1 MLRPKGAGSRLE
13 SGLAEPAEQV
23 SSPAEQVSSPAE
35 RAVAVSVE
43 GDEFAIDKKAS
54 WVTVGLLQVGDVV
67 GTGILALGAG
77 VALIGWVPGVL
88 LLLGGLAVN
97 IYAGVILQEVYLAF
111 PSGRNL
117 PLMAKAV
124 FQNGAFT
131 ALCWVFYY
139 LFFVCLLSQ
148 YVQVLGSSLNALLI
162 YLELCNYE
170 FTLLGCLVVL
180 PLVQGRTLAAARPL
194 MVVNMVSITLCV
206 LISVVWMLCHMGSSD
221 AQTVAFNVDASYND
235 VLSALN
241 KFVFAYNGNVVY
253 PEMLDEMAKPAKF
266 YKAFFLSSPYQLAM
280 YSFAALTQYGYQ
292 GAAAASSGALRFQAI
307 PTANPL
313 YGVCAFLLLVHV
325 AMAYVVKATIMAR
338 ALHLRLSPDTVNER
352 GPRARAI
359 WLAITVTLL
368 IGAWIISSSI
378 PSFNALMDITAA
390 FVITPLGLV
399 LPPLLTLGVR
409 RRAGALLNRANAA
422 LFALASF
429 GIAMTFMGAAQA
441 VMGAKTSFDNGEPPF
456 YC

>member
-1 MLRPKGAGSRLE
+1 MTTSKSASGLE
-13 SGLAEPAEQV
+13 SGVEPLD
-23 SSPAEQVSSPAE
+23 PAE
-35 RAVAVSVE
+35 RAQAVSVE
-43 GDEFAIDKKAS
+43 GEEFAIEKKAS
-54 WVTVGLLQVGDVV
+54 WVTVGFLQVGDVV

-88 LLLGGLAVN
+88 LLLGGLVVN

-124 FQNGAFT
+124 FGSGAFT
-131 ALCWVFYY
+131 LICWVLYY
-139 LFFVCLLSQ
+139 IFFVCLLSQ
-148 YVQVLGSSLNALLI
+148 YVQVLGSSLKALLI

-194 MVVNMVSITLCV
+194 MVINTVSITLCV
-206 LISVVWMLCHMGSSD
+206 LISVVWMLCHMDSSD
-221 AQTVAFNVDASYND
+221 AQTVAFNLDASYND

-241 KFVFAYNGNVVY
+241 KFVFAFNGNVVY
-253 PEMLDEMAKPAKF
+253 PEMLDEMVKPAKF
-266 YKAFFLSSPYQLAM
+266 YKAFWLSSPYQLTM
-280 YSFAALTQYGYQ
+280 YSVASLTQYGYQ
-292 GAAAASSGALRFQAI
+292 GAAAASSGALIFEAI

-325 AMAYVVKATIMAR
+325 AMAYLVKATIMAR
-338 ALHLRLSPDTVNER
+338 DLHLRLSPATVNEP

-359 WLAITVTLL
+359 WFAITVALL
-368 IGAWIISSSI
+368 FGAWLVSSAI
-378 PSFNALMDITAA
+378 PSFSALMDITSA
-390 FVITPLGLV
+390 FVITPLGLI
-399 LPPLLTLGVR
+399 LPAVLTLGVR
-409 RRAGALLNRANAA
+409 RRAGAVLKCGNAA
-422 LFALASF
+422 LLSLVLF
-429 GIAMTFMGAAQA
+429 GIAMT
-441 VMGAKTSFDNGEPPF
+441 VMGAVQAVTGAKESFDNGEPPF